1 MELPVSPPTAP
12 MLAKLQPDIPRGDGW
27 RYEPKLDGFRAIV
40 YRDGAEV
47 YIESRDGRP
56 LLRYFPELEP
66 ALKKVLPR
74 RCVVDGEIV
83 LSHEGRLEFDM
94 LQLRLHPAKSRVDR
108 LAEETP
114 VSFIAFDLLS
124 LGESSL
130 LAVPLSER
138 RKKLEKGLAKAEPLE
153 GVPEGGSTHILVA
166 PQTDDPDEAANWF
179 TELERVGHD
188 GIIAK
193 RADSPYSPGK
203 RTMVKVKHRR
213 TADCVVGG
221 YRLGKDGKG
230 IGSLLLGVYDDE
242 GNFHYL
248 GHTSSFS
255 AAERRALLE
264 QLQPMRVDQ
273 TFEGGRTPGGQS
285 RWSQGKEGEWVSVR
299 PDLVC
304 EVAYDYLQGNRF
316 RHASTFLRWRDDKKP
331 EDCRFDQLG
340 I

>member
-1 MELPVSPPTAP
+1 MDLPVSPPTSP
-12 MLAKLQPDIPRGDGW
+12 MLAKLEPDIPRGEGW

-40 YRDGAEV
+40 YRDGTELYV
-47 YIESRDGRP
+47 ESRDARP

-66 ALKKVLPR
+66 ALKAVLPK

-83 LSHEGRLEFDM
+83 LSHDGRLEFDL

-108 LAEETP
+108 LAAETP
-114 VSFIAFDLLS
+114 TSFIAFDLLA
-124 LGESSL
+124 LGADSL
-130 LAVPLSER
+130 LRAPLSER
-138 RKKLEKGLAKAEPLE
+138 RSKLERGLRKAEALD
-153 GVPEGGSTHILVA
+153 GVPASGSTHILIA
-166 PQTDDPDEAANWF
+166 PQTEDPEEALRWF

-193 RADSPYSPGK
+193 RSDGPYTPGK

-221 YRLGKDGKG
+221 YRLSKDGQG

-242 GNFHYL
+242 GNLHYL
-248 GHTSSFS
+248 GHTSSFN
-255 AAERRALLE
+255 AAERRALLK
-264 QLQPMRVDQ
+264 QLRPMEIERA
-273 TFEGGRTPGGQS
+273 FEGGRTPGGPS
-285 RWSQGKEGEWVSVR
+285 RWTQKEAEWISVR
-299 PDLVC
+299 PELVC

-316 RHASTFLRWRDDKKP
+316 RHASTFLRWREDKRP

-340 I
+340 P